1 MRTACLL
8 AALAFALFS
17 YWQFN
22 DLGQYGTQLW
32 LGWALLYAITSA
44 ISLASVWKRLPRL
57 LYWSAAVPTAL
68 AAALRSLE
76 IQWSAG
82 ILNNPG
88 NPAGNETGGLL
99 VVALWLAFLGW
110 NAGR

>member
-1 MRTACLL
+1 MRTACLM
-8 AALAFALFS
+8 ATALFALFS

-22 DLGQYGTQLW
+22 DLEQYGTQLW
-32 LGWALLYAITSA
+32 LGWALLYAFVSA
-44 ISLASVWKRLPRL
+44 VSLFSAWQRLPRL
-57 LYWSAAVPTAL
+57 LYWGAALLAGL

-76 IQWSAG
+76 IEWSAG

-99 VVALWLAFLGW
+99 VVALWLVFLGW